1 MKRFTQTFRSLRSS
15 PALASRSKQPP
26 AVAAKKTNPSKD
38 LYRQLRTV
46 PWLQLWEK
54 EVPRFDQ
61 ATPQER
67 VRQVALI
74 RALGAGFAEFAPLPL
89 HEPVRAWLR
98 RLLQDPE
105 EKIRRYALTAL
116 PKTGASQKEE
126 SQILSL
132 LQSPATDREK
142 KHVSRALEKIGGA
155 ATLAQLRQ
163 DPSLPRFTE
172 QRAKANLARQLHPTS
187 IRMDSP
193 LPAGEPVTLQLR
205 CRPGFETILAEELTL
220 LTLPHRRVGCKTGLL
235 TLSLPGPFCLTDLY
249 GLRCF
254 STLSF
259 LLGAISNQADPAD
272 ALAIAS
278 ALTSPLSQRLLTAF
292 TQGPLRYRLEF
303 LAQGHRRGLVHT
315 VVKKTYALWPEL
327 LNDSREAPWAIEI
340 HPGRTGQ
347 AVELRPRLTP
357 DPRFPYRQKDVP
369 AASHPPLAAS
379 LARWA
384 QPLPDE
390 VVWDPFCGSGLE
402 LIERTRL
409 GGVRRVLG
417 TDLSPG
423 AIAAARI
430 NWKSAGPTPTTA
442 DFHVGDF
449 RDFAKIRGW
458 APGSISLILT
468 NPPLGKRVPIPD
480 RQGLFRDLYAAAA
493 SALRPGGR
501 MVWINPLKTGPTERS
516 LRLES
521 SQPVDLGGFACR
533 LERIRKI

>member
-1 MKRFTQTFRSLRSS
+1 M
-15 PALASRSKQPP
+15 
-26 AVAAKKTNPSKD
+26 AAKKPNPGKD
-38 LYRQLRTV
+38 LYRQLRSL

-61 ATPQER
+61 AAPPER

-74 RALGAGFAEFAPLPL
+74 RALGAGFAESAPPPL

-116 PKTGASQKEE
+116 PKTGASQTEE
-126 SQILSL
+126 KQILSL
-132 LQSPATDREK
+132 LQSPATEREK
-142 KHVSRALEKIGGA
+142 IHVSRALEKIGGA
-155 ATLAQLRQ
+155 ATLAQVRQ

-187 IRMDSP
+187 IRMDSL

-205 CRPGFETILAEELTL
+205 CRPGFETVLAEELT
-220 LTLPHRRVGCKTGLL
+220 TLSFPHRMAARETGLL
-235 TLSLPGPFCLTDLY
+235 TLSLPGPFRLADLY
-249 GLRCF
+249 ALRCF

-259 LLGAISNQADPAD
+259 LLGTIPKKADPAD
-272 ALAIAS
+272 APAIANI
-278 ALTSPLSQRLLTAF
+278 LTSPASRRLLTAF
-292 TQGPLRYRLEF
+292 TQGPIRYRLEF
-303 LAQGHRRGLVHT
+303 MAQGHRRGLVHT
-315 VVKKTYALWPEL
+315 VVKKTYELWPEL
-327 LNDSREAPWAIEI
+327 LNDSREAPWAVEI
-340 HPGRTGQ
+340 HPGRAGQ
-347 AVELRPRLTP
+347 TVELRPRLTP

-369 AASHPPLAAS
+369 AASHPPLAAA

-384 QPLPDE
+384 RPLPDE

-417 TDLSPG
+417 TDLSPD
-423 AIAAARI
+423 AIEAARI
-430 NWKSAGPTPTTA
+430 NWKAAGPTATSC
-442 DFHVGDF
+442 DFHLGDF

-458 APGSISLILT
+458 APASVSLILT
-468 NPPLGKRVPIPD
+468 NPPMGKRVPIPD
-480 RQGLFRDLYAAAA
+480 RRGLFRDLYAAAA

-533 LERIRKI
+533 LELIRKI